1 MIGHRG
7 KRLCALLLALGLVP
21 LGTAAVR
28 TAPMEETAPG
38 GDHRAFRAMLVEA
51 RQDWAR

>member
-28 TAPMEETAPG
+28 TAPMEETVPVEITAPS
-38 GDHRAFRAMLVEA
+38 AMLVEA
-51 RQDWAR
+51 ETAPWR